1 MLSCFTT
8 GMSQMVTKR
17 TNVTPICSKMILKI
31 HWTLLNFRFHHSN
44 GEHYAIGNQKKVK
57 WVQPYISPL
66 FKFSIKLFGWWYVGC
81 FLLIGSY
88 WSPTLRVTSRIINI
102 VPIYHFNI
110 AIQHKCIASAYIIRR
125 YYKNNDLFF
134 FTHNMG
140 IPGYCHLES

>member
-1 MLSCFTT
+1 
-8 GMSQMVTKR
+8 MVR
-17 TNVTPICSKMILKI
+17 
-31 HWTLLNFRFHHSN
+31 W
-44 GEHYAIGNQKKVK
+44 
-57 WVQPYISPL
+57 L
-66 FKFSIKLFGWWYVGC
+66 F

-102 VPIYHFNI
+102 VPKYHFNI